1 MGDRSPPNAE
11 ERILILTSRSRDA
24 ELTKEVLNRAG
35 ISCFPCT
42 NMREVVEEL
51 HHGASAVLLPE
62 EAVLSTEDRA
72 FEYWLERQETWSDL
86 PVLVLARSGADSAA
100 VAQAMDLLGNV
111 TVLERPMRISALVSA
126 VRSARR
132 ARERQYQIRDHLLIR
147 ETIEAKLRADD
158 RRKDEFLAILAH
170 ELRNPLAPIRH
181 ALDFLAM
188 KGSLTQEDERLRALI
203 ERQVNQMVR
212 LVDDLLEISRI
223 TRGKIELRKEIVDI
237 ATVVSS
243 AIEGTRPL
251 IEKQN
256 HRLSIVRPD
265 RPVYVHGDPF
275 RLGQILSNLLN
286 NAAKYTDASG
296 SIEVKVEVVGG
307 LVELSVTDTGAG
319 ISPEMLPRVFE
330 MFAQID
336 RSLERTQGGLGIGL
350 TLVKNLVELHGGTID
365 AESEGLGLGCRFT
378 VHLPLAAAEAIVDAT
393 GEGATPSRR

>member
-1 MGDRSPPNAE
+1 ME

-24 ELTKEVLNRAG
+24 ELTKEVLSRAG
-35 ISCFPCT
+35 IACHACAD
-42 NMREVVEEL
+42 MKQVVQEL
-51 HHGASAVLLPE
+51 ERGASAVLLPE
-62 EAVLSTEDRA
+62 EAVLSNDDRA
-72 FEYWLERQETWSDL
+72 FEHWLERQETWSDL
-86 PVLVLARSGADSAA
+86 PVLILARPGADSAA

-132 ARERQYQIRDHLLIR
+132 ARERQYQIRNHLIVR
-147 ETIEAKLRADD
+147 ESIEAKLRADD

-188 KGSLTQEDERLRALI
+188 KGSLSQEDERLRGLI
-203 ERQVNQMVR
+203 ERQVNHMVR

-256 HRLSIVRPD
+256 HRLNVVRPN
-265 RPVYVHGDPF
+265 RPIYVHGDPF
-275 RLGQILSNLLN
+275 RLAQILSNLLN
-286 NAAKYTDASG
+286 NSAKYTDPSG
-296 SIEVKVEVVGG
+296 AIEVKVKVVGQM
-307 LVELSVTDTGAG
+307 VEVSVKDTGAG

-350 TLVKNLVELHGGTID
+350 TLVKNLVEMHGGTID
-365 AESEGLGLGCRFT
+365 AQSDGLGFGCRFT
-378 VHLPLAAAEAIVDAT
+378 VRLPLAKAEGIVDLP
-393 GEGATPSRR
+393 GENAAPSRR